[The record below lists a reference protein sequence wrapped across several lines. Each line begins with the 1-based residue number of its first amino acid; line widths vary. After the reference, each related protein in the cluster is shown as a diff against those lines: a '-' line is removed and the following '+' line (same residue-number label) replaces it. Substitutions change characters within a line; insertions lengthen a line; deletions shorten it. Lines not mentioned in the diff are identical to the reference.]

1 MESELNRFFF
11 EIVYKVL
18 NNKITEIEYIKNL
31 HNLMK
36 SQLNVLSID
45 IVKKIIFLFFESKK
59 YLVYS
64 FTLIYVTKEFIYDS
78 INNNQN
84 KKLLIGKYIEK
95 NNKIDNV
102 LNYIDSLTKSL
113 KLLKSTCQIENKKLN
128 DHHHM
133 EAISRI
139 NFIYKKIGIIYL
151 STLEIDIYDNTY
163 LGSMRQN
170 EIIDYLRQIF
180 KKVGKDWKSIIYKCY
195 VFLDLEKRYI
205 ELLINKDENL
215 LKNDNV
221 NRTNIIMFSKFSINI
236 E

>member
-1 MESELNRFFF
+1 MASELNRFFF
-11 EIVYKVL
+11 EIVYKVI

-36 SQLNVLSID
+36 SKLNVLSID
-45 IVKKIIFLFFESKK
+45 IVKKIIFLFFESQK

-64 FTLIYVTKEFIYDS
+64 FTLISVTKEFIYDS
-78 INNNQN
+78 INNNQY

-95 NNKIDNV
+95 NNKIDNI
-102 LNYIDSLTKSL
+102 LNYIDFLTKSL
-113 KLLKSTCQIENKKLN
+113 KLLKSTCQIENKKIN

-151 STLEIDIYDNTY
+151 STLEIDIYDNEY
-163 LGSMRQN
+163 LYSMRQT

-215 LKNDNV
+215 LKNNNV
-221 NRTNIIMFSKFSINI
+221 DRTNIIMFSKFSINI